1 MYQAWLEKQKELT
14 GGDNCPD
21 HESKSATVPSTTS
34 SENQESFTRV
44 ALAIMTHSCLTIVGT
59 VSLVVGL
66 ATLPISYCVLALHT
80 SSCYM
85 HNAGW
90 ALTSCLRKKDGTST
104 IMSFDG
110 LMVLILCILIK
121 VCAMALLLA
130 NPLVSTSKTHSGHDL
145 EKSDWFIQSLVAFWP
160 GENTEAAKY
169 YVGLFAAS
177 VAGSAYSLCY
187 TVS

>member
-1 MYQAWLEKQKELT
+1 M
-14 GGDNCPD
+14 
-21 HESKSATVPSTTS
+21 
-34 SENQESFTRV
+34 
-44 ALAIMTHSCLTIVGT
+44 AIMTHSCLTIVGT
-59 VSLVVGL
+59 VSLVIGL

-90 ALTSCLRKKDGTST
+90 ALTSCLRKKDGASSST
-104 IMSFDG
+104 VISFDG

-130 NPLVSTSKTHSGHDL
+130 NPPVSSSKTHSGQDL
-145 EKSDWFIQSLVAFWP
+145 EKSDWFLHSLCAFWP
-160 GENTEAAKY
+160 GESTESAKY